1 MRTANRVNTIVMRPP
16 RSIIKIV
23 MLLLLFTPPLGGA
36 WGGMALWGESRITAK
51 MELFDTAV
59 WLGSNNWISA
69 GTGSVS
75 LSIDQTDNKN
85 VKSQFRIS
93 AVPNP
98 ETGDIDVTVPRAYVK
113 FRFPKIRSVIGKAP
127 FSWGEGLIFNAGD
140 VIFGDTALSTNLMQT
155 EFLDSS
161 AWLTTIYYPLGS
173 FSYVESIILP
183 PEDILNDSSDVE
195 NGIDATMAGGR
206 LVTRLGNTKLESGY
220 IYDGRTYAHKPYLT
234 LQGNLY
240 LDWHLSTS
248 VALPTGDTLTDSV
261 KDSLVITAGIY
272 SLASIGYDGI
282 LNYRL
287 EALIKPF
294 EKWEEYSAGPGQSE
308 AYGIYLYPELAYSFN
323 TSMALILRSF
333 ISPVDMSAA
342 VIPGFSWNVFQGFSL
357 LGFATFG
364 IGDTT
369 DTYAWEPESAGGSG
383 FALMIGVSVI
393 Y

>member
-1 MRTANRVNTIVMRPP
+1 MRTANRVNATGMRPP
-16 RSIIKIV
+16 RSFIKIV
-23 MLLLLFTPPLGGA
+23 MLLLLFTPLLGGIRGA
-36 WGGMALWGESRITAK
+36 GALWGESRITTK
-51 MELFDTAV
+51 MELFDTVV

-98 ETGDIDVTVPRAYVK
+98 ETGDIDVSVPRAYVK

-155 EFLDSS
+155 EFLDSD
-161 AWLTTIYYPLGS
+161 AWLTTLYYSLGNFS
-173 FSYVESIILP
+173 FIEAIVLP
-183 PEDILNDSSDVE
+183 PEDILDSGTVE
-195 NGIDATMAGGR
+195 NGLDKTIAGGR
-206 LVTRLGNTKLESGY
+206 LVTKLGNTKLESGY
-220 IYDGRTYAHKPYLT
+220 IYDGRIYAHKPYLT

-240 LDWHLSTS
+240 LDWHLSAS
-248 VALPTGDTLTDSV
+248 VSLTAGDALTDLI

-287 EALIKPF
+287 ETLIKPY
-294 EKWEEYSAGPGQSE
+294 EKWEKYSAGTDESE
-308 AYGIYLYPELAYSFN
+308 SYGIYLYPELTYSLN
-323 TSMALILRSF
+323 SGMALILRSF
-333 ISPVDMSAA
+333 FSPLDMSAV
-342 VIPGFSWNVFQGFSL
+342 VIPGFSWNVFQGFNL

-364 IGDTT
+364 IGEPS
-369 DTYAWEPESAGGSG
+369 DTYAWEPETAGGSG

>member
-1 MRTANRVNTIVMRPP
+1 MRPAI
-16 RSIIKIV
+16 RVSRIV
-23 MLLLLFTPPLGGA
+23 LTPPKSVIPIVLLLLVFFPLIGGTGGA
-36 WGGMALWGESRITAK
+36 GALYGESRITTK
-51 MELFDTAV
+51 MELFDTVV

-98 ETGDIDVTVPRAYVK
+98 ETGNIDLSLTRAYVK

-140 VIFGDTALSTNLMQT
+140 VIFGNTALSTNLMQT
-155 EFLDSS
+155 EFLDSD
-161 AWLTTIYYPLGS
+161 AWLTTLYYSFGS
-173 FSYVESIILP
+173 FSFMEAIVLP
-183 PEDILNDSSDVE
+183 PEDILDSGTVE
-195 NGIDATMAGGR
+195 NGLDKTIAGGR
-206 LVTRLGNTKLESGY
+206 LVTKLGNTKLEAGY
-220 IYDGRTYAHKPYLT
+220 IYDGRNYAHKPYLT

-248 VALPTGDTLTDSV
+248 VAMPAGEALTDSI
-261 KDSLVITAGIY
+261 KDSLVITAGVY
-272 SLASIGYDGI
+272 SLISIGYDGI

-287 EALIKPF
+287 EALIKPY
-294 EKWEEYSAGPGQSE
+294 EKWEEYSAGSGEYES
-308 AYGIYLYPELAYSFN
+308 YGIYLYPELAYSFT

-333 ISPVDMSAA
+333 ISPVDMSAS
-342 VIPGFSWNVFQGFSL
+342 VIPGFSWNVFQGFNL

-364 IGDTT
+364 IGEPS

-383 FALMIGVSVI
+383 FSLMLGASVI

>member
-1 MRTANRVNTIVMRPP
+1 
-16 RSIIKIV
+16 
-23 MLLLLFTPPLGGA
+23 
-36 WGGMALWGESRITAK
+36 
-51 MELFDTAV
+51 LFDTVA

-69 GTGSVS
+69 GTGSAS

-98 ETGDIDVTVPRAYVK
+98 ETGDIDLSVPRAYVK

-155 EFLDSS
+155 EFLDSD
-161 AWLTTIYYPLGS
+161 AWLTTIYYSLGN
-173 FSYVESIILP
+173 FSYIEAIVLP
-183 PEDILNDSSDVE
+183 PEDILDDSNNVI
-195 NGIDATMAGGR
+195 NGFNKSMGGGR

-220 IYDGRTYAHKPYLT
+220 IYDGRVYAHKPYLT

-240 LDWHLSTS
+240 LDWHLSAS
-248 VALPTGDTLTDSV
+248 VSLPDGYALTDSIE
-261 KDSLVITAGIY
+261 DNLVITAGIY

-287 EALIKPF
+287 EAMIKPF
-294 EKWEEYSAGPGQSE
+294 EKWEEYSAGSGQSE
-308 AYGIYLYPELAYSFN
+308 VYGIYLYPELAYSVG
-323 TSMALILRSF
+323 SGMALILRSF

-342 VIPGFSWNVFQGFSL
+342 VIPGFSWNVFQGFNL

-364 IGDTT
+364 IGDPG
-369 DTYAWEPESAGGSG
+369 DTYAWEPESVDGSG